1 MEPGNEASKVR
12 SRGRR
17 GLHTGNR
24 LRKPEQGSPE
34 DSKGQDISMYVFTN
48 HTTHIDILT
57 HIHTQTQT
65 HRDIHT
71 HTRHTYRHTDTNTN
85 TDMHTVL

>member
-34 DSKGQDISMYVFTN
+34 DSKGQDTGTMSQLPRPRAHVEGEFLSVELFLSMK
-48 HTTHIDILT
+48 
-57 HIHTQTQT
+57 
-65 HRDIHT
+65 
-71 HTRHTYRHTDTNTN
+71 
-85 TDMHTVL
+85 